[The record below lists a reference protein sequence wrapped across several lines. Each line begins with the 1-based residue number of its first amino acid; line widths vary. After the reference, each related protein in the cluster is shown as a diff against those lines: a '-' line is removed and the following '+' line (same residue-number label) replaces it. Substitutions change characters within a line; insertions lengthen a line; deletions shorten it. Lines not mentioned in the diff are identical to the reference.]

1 LVKVSRTVNP
11 LHFEDLE
18 PKRFEDLVRQ
28 LLYGFRD
35 WSALEAT
42 GRSGS
47 DDGFDARGWEIEASR
62 LRDDSQ
68 LEEEV
73 LENADQD
80 ISRVWLVQCKRERA
94 ITPKKLVS
102 YLDSINE
109 GELASLHGL
118 IFVAACD
125 FSKKSHDAFRERCY
139 AAGLKEFQLWGKA
152 ALEDMLFQPKN
163 DHLLFGYFGL
173 SLQIRKR
180 SIKSALRGRLATKRQ
195 VIRHIGGV
203 EDSTN
208 RPILLRDAYDDHY
221 PYIGE
226 LPLFYTKP
234 SWAVYEFIGH
244 YEIGIKILVRSHLAF
259 FKDEGAEWDAMEVLR
274 TNRHFDDRWAKPT
287 DQKLQTK
294 LRDIWQ
300 GVPEE
305 NRAILQVVGL
315 IPYEQILAIDEV
327 GDEWFMHPH
336 VYLQVDDADGFF
348 AGGAY
353 GILCPS
359 YQFSGSEYE
368 ADLEKRVEYFPRKYR
383 SKA

>member
-1 LVKVSRTVNP
+1 MTKASRTVNP

-28 LLYGFRD
+28 LLYDFRD

-47 DDGFDARGWEIEASR
+47 DDGFDARGWEIGAMR
-62 LRDDSQ
+62 LTDDPES
-68 LEEEV
+68 EEETS
-73 LENADQD
+73 ESADQG
-80 ISRVWLVQCKRERA
+80 INRVWLVQCKRERT

-102 YLDSINE
+102 YLENINE
-109 GELASLHGL
+109 EELASLHGL

-125 FSKKSHDAFRERCY
+125 FSKKSHDGFRKWCH
-139 AAGLKEFQLWGKA
+139 AAGLKEFHLWGKA
-152 ALEDMLFQPKN
+152 ALEDLLFQPRH

-180 SIKSALRGRLATKRQ
+180 SIKSALRARLAIKRQ

-203 EDSTN
+203 EQHTHQ
-208 RPILLRDAYDDHY
+208 PILLRDADDDHY

-226 LPLFYTKP
+226 LPDFYKKP

-244 YEIGIKILVRSHLAF
+244 YESGIKILARSHLAY

-274 TNRHFDDRWAKPT
+274 TNLHFDDRWGKPT
-287 DQKLQTK
+287 DHKLQTK
-294 LRDIWQ
+294 LRNIWLDVSEQ
-300 GVPEE
+300 
-305 NRAILQVVGL
+305 NRAVLEVVGL

-327 GDEWFMHPH
+327 GDEWFMNPH
-336 VYLQVDDADGFF
+336 VYLQVNDADGFF

-353 GILCPS
+353 GILRPS
-359 YQFSGSEYE
+359 HQLSGSEYE
-368 ADLEKRVEYFPRKYR
+368 AELVKRVEYFPMKYR